1 MSFNIDRADYSRVWT
16 IYEMLHPKPED
27 LINPERFFV
36 REGELYVWDEKTK
49 QRKKRH
55 FFLFND
61 VLLLTKKEGSR
72 KFWLRIYVS
81 LRSPYVNIDDGGDS
95 PYNSEFRLNCRAR
108 SFLFFAPT
116 PDVKEQWVRDM
127 RQSITGGLDKAA
139 KEIKKKE
146 VEKQAEKTRFEP
158 LRPLKKVVDDE
169 ELSSGP
175 LLAPPPKT
183 GSSGGLGFGIA
194 PPPQSKNSLQINIK
208 PAAPANNHQQGIPD
222 FIDFGSQ
229 KSVQQMSTSPSTN
242 PFLQPQTSQ
251 PLMGFPQPQQ
261 PQQSLMMGQPSVGT
275 NNPFTTPA
283 QPQPTMNLTMGYS
296 QPQTQQQPMY
306 SQQTMGM
313 QPLQMTYPQSPSQ
326 QQQPAMNMGYMQ
338 PSQPQQQAAF
348 NPFSTPSPQPQTQPS
363 NNQAFNPFL
372 AGPSASPSGPVASP
386 SKPATRSDDPFAD
399 LFVSVGSN
407 QPQSNQTYQQP
418 QQNNK
423 ANTFDFLM

>member
-1 MSFNIDRADYSRVWT
+1 
-16 IYEMLHPKPED
+16 MLS
-27 LINPERFFV
+27 II
-36 REGELYVWDEKTK
+36 G
-49 QRKKRH
+49 
-55 FFLFND
+55 
-61 VLLLTKKEGSR
+61 
-72 KFWLRIYVS
+72 
-81 LRSPYVNIDDGGDS
+81 
-95 PYNSEFRLNCRAR
+95 EFRLNCRAR

-127 RQSITGGLDKAA
+127 RQSITGGLDKQA

-146 VEKQAEKTRFEP
+146 VEKQAEKTKIEP

-169 ELSSGP
+169 ELSAGP

-194 PPPQSKNSLQINIK
+194 PPPQAKNSLQINIK
-208 PAAPANNHQQGIPD
+208 PAAPANNQQQGIPD

-229 KSVQQMSTSPSTN
+229 KSVQQISTSPSTN

-261 PQQSLMMGQPSVGT
+261 SQQSLMMGQPTVGA
-275 NNPFTTPA
+275 NNPFATPA
-283 QPQPTMNLTMGYS
+283 QPQQPAMNLTMGYS
-296 QPQTQQQPMY
+296 QPQTQQQQPMY
-306 SQQTMGM
+306 SQSMGM

-326 QQQPAMNMGYMQ
+326 PQQPAMNMGYMQ
-338 PSQPQQQAAF
+338 PSQPQQQQPF
-348 NPFSTPSPQPQTQPS
+348 NPFGSPSPQPQTQPQQPA

-372 AGPSASPSGPVASP
+372 SGSSATPSGPVTSP
-386 SKPATRSDDPFAD
+386 SKPVSRNDDPFAD

-407 QPQSNQTYQQP
+407 QPQNNQSYQQP